1 MIREEVVIRRL
12 TWLALRSRLGEPTTL
27 DRDCEV
33 FIIKEPRVHIRAC
46 VDGEWVRLVITY
58 EPLEVVAWARRTGLL
73 WRLLAQSF
81 GDFQPV

>member
-1 MIREEVVIRRL
+1 
-12 TWLALRSRLGEPTTL
+12 
-27 DRDCEV
+27 V

-73 WRLLAQSF
+73 WGLLNQSL
-81 GDFQPV
+81 